1 MTTPVQGPQSGHGG
15 SAEERNQDEDSGES
29 LADHIGSEGGSE
41 TSCIASDISPND
53 IERCSSI
60 SSLTDNVDCFSILQS
75 NISSMSNRMLK
86 YFLSESM
93 HDIICIQEHR
103 LSSKRYDTVVR
114 KLKKHFQVKTTMAPI
129 KHVAPQGGVMI
140 LIRKCIA
147 VHA

>member
-15 SAEERNQDEDSGES
+15 SAEESNRDEDSGES

-41 TSCIASDISPND
+41 TSCIAFDISPND

-60 SSLTDNVDCFSILQS
+60 SSLIVDCFSILQS

-114 KLKKHFQVKTTMAPI
+114 KLKRYFQVTTT
-129 KHVAPQGGVMI
+129 KH
-140 LIRKCIA
+140 R
-147 VHA
+147 

>member
-15 SAEERNQDEDSGES
+15 SAEESNRDEDSGES

-41 TSCIASDISPND
+41 TSCIAFDISPND

-60 SSLTDNVDCFSILQS
+60 SSLIVDCFSILQS

-93 HDIICIQEHR
+93 HDIICIQEHH
-103 LSSKRYDTVVR
+103 LTGPAYQQAIK
-114 KLKKHFQVKTTMAPI
+114 KLKRKY
-129 KHVAPQGGVMI
+129 HVISRPAIRHRVGTRGGE
-140 LIRKCIA
+140 
-147 VHA
+147 